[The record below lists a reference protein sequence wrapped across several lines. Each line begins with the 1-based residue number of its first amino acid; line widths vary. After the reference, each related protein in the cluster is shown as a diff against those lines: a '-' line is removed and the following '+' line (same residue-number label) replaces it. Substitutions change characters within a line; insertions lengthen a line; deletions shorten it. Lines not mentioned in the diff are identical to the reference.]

1 MTEIQNKILRG
12 IFGRLWV
19 NDRLMAHL
27 KSFECK
33 VTGSYETV
41 DVNGELCEQQ
51 RFVGYGISGTMVLHK
66 VDSGVARLVAEGY
79 QSGVMPT
86 IKFVARLD
94 DPSISGSERVEI
106 YNVTFDEFMMIQFE
120 NKAIGEE
127 SVPFKAG
134 GFKYLDTISEI

>member
-12 IFGRLWV
+12 TFGRLWV

-51 RFVGYGISGTMVLHK
+51 RFVGYCEPPK
-66 VDSGVARLVAEGY
+66 R
-79 QSGVMPT
+79 
-86 IKFVARLD
+86 
-94 DPSISGSERVEI
+94 
-106 YNVTFDEFMMIQFE
+106 
-120 NKAIGEE
+120 
-127 SVPFKAG
+127 
-134 GFKYLDTISEI
+134 

>member
-12 IFGRLWV
+12 TFGRLWV

-66 VDSGVARLVAEGY
+66 VDSGVARLVGR
-79 QSGVMPT
+79 GV
-86 IKFVARLD
+86 
-94 DPSISGSERVEI
+94 SIGS
-106 YNVTFDEFMMIQFE
+106 NAD
-120 NKAIGEE
+120 N
-127 SVPFKAG
+127 
-134 GFKYLDTISEI
+134 